1 MTSRNSRFQS
11 GSGGQRRSRPRYF
24 ARRKVCQ
31 FCVDKVEKINYK
43 QVDILR
49 GFLSDRY
56 KIEARR
62 RTGVCARHQRAMSR
76 AVKRARSLS
85 LIPYA
90 PSHKG
95 AVGLSGSRG

>member
-1 MTSRNSRFQS
+1 MTSRSNRPQ
-11 GSGGQRRSRPRYF
+11 QRRPRPRYF

-31 FCVDKVEKINYK
+31 FCVDKVEKVHYSE
-43 QVDILR
+43 VDILR

-62 RTGVCARHQRAMSR
+62 KTGVCARHQRALSR

-85 LIPYA
+85 LIPYS
-90 PSHKG
+90 PSHKA
-95 AVGLSGSRG
+95 AVVASGSRG